1 MSTKTLRKRIAL
13 VAVSALGFGL
23 LSTAPSNA
31 VMATAIETTFAVSGT
46 TTAVSAQAGAL
57 DAVGATGADDVYVRS
72 GASAQTFKLSMAS
85 VTNADVVFISMT
97 SGTAAPTAASQ
108 QIDINCTEVGNAGGA
123 AETISNTAGDM
134 DVDGGGAIAASV
146 DTGCSVTVAGTAIA
160 DLVFTT
166 PALAAGNYT
175 VWASAAA
182 SQAADAYK
190 IADVVSYTV
199 GAPVTL
205 AYGSVGRTLV
215 AGTAPATSAYD
226 AYLYDSA
233 GRSTFLV
240 GDEVLKHAYSTV
252 ASGVQVLKAV
262 SDTTAATAPALV
274 GVDFDPYVVTKDTND
289 LTGTEGD
296 EPLTA
301 GVTYT
306 LTTVIQNGVNAFG
319 SDTVTTRW
327 ITSTN
332 GLTGSLVF
340 RSSVT
345 LATVSSISLANGD
358 GITTGYQL
366 KMTDSTGAVVQG
378 VTPTV
383 SSSAGATTAQAGTT
397 GASGTTSAS
406 NWTYTAPGTGTA
418 DTVSFSVSA
427 GSSASITTS
436 VAIALSPSYATAS
449 YDGAIAVTA
458 NGGRVASG
466 TQSNTTR
473 AALNGGDAYYNYLRL
488 NPADSTSVTVTY
500 TLLNNAAP
508 KLPVSGATLSFAFQ
522 DPGTTS
528 EGQTDSTSGTYLAS
542 AARTLSAT
550 SVTTGA
556 DGKASVTATLVGP
569 RNGEDF
575 RITVRTGGTLIG
587 YADFLYTTA
596 AVAIGTV
603 AAGPAATITQG
614 AGLSTAVTLTA
625 LNQYS
630 QAVPSTRIQISV
642 TGPSAPVSAPILTT
656 GADGTATYTVSGALA
671 VAGQSDIVTITNI
684 NGGGSE
690 TAGADDVVTI
700 NYQATAPVA
709 GSIREEYDLSQGT
722 SWTNNAVTAIADA
735 IKANNVVAN
744 EANLAGGAGTALLGT
759 SSLPIDT
766 LGNWTDSA
774 TSSGANGAAYDET
787 VTLRFTVLTAGGT
800 AIAGIPV
807 VLSASTG
814 AWMQSS
820 AGAATA
826 SRTRYTDANGQTS
839 FTVFATKTGDAT
851 FTVTSGGATDNI
863 TINYANVEEDARFIT
878 VGSATASVTSGK
890 LVPLTATVTD
900 RYGNAV
906 RGVTVSWTESGDG
919 RFEGTPTTTNA
930 SGISTADFSAAVG
943 ETGTATV
950 TTALGSSYEQ
960 RDDFANYVDIVGA
973 TGQATSSYTTAALG
987 LTAAAAGIGTGST
1000 VVTLVAS
1007 TEKSAELLAS
1017 EANAAAIAAI
1027 AAKAASDKAETDAKI
1042 KLLEAQI
1049 AAAQAASVAAAE
1061 AAADA
1066 AAEAIDAGNNAFD
1079 AATSAGEA
1087 ADAATAAAE
1096 QAGEDATAAATAAGE
1111 AAVAAAE
1118 AAQEAAAEATDAANA
1133 ATDAA
1138 NASAEAADA
1147 ATAAAQDAADAVAAL
1162 STQVSEMVSALKKQ
1176 ITALTNLVIKIQ
1188 KKVRA

>member
-23 LSTAPSNA
+23 LSAAPSKA
-31 VMATAIETTFAVSGT
+31 VMAVAIETTFAVGGT

-57 DAVGATGADDVYVRS
+57 DAASSAGADDIYVRS
-72 GASAQTFKLSMAS
+72 GASAHTFKLGMTS
-85 VTNADVVFISMT
+85 VTTSDVVFISMT

-108 QIDINCTEVGNAGGA
+108 QIDISCDSVGNAGGG

-134 DVDGGGAIAASV
+134 DVDGSGSIAASV

-166 PALAAGNYT
+166 PALAAGNYS

-182 SQAADAYK
+182 SQAADTYK
-190 IADVVSYTV
+190 IADVVSYNV
-199 GAPVTL
+199 GAPTTVS
-205 AYGSVGRTLV
+205 YDHVGRTIV
-215 AGTAPATSAYD
+215 AASAPATSAFE

-252 ASGVQVLKAV
+252 ASGVQGLAAV
-262 SDTTAATAPALV
+262 SDNTAASTPALT
-274 GVDFDPYVVTKDTND
+274 GVDFAGYAVTMDTN
-289 LTGTEGD
+289 GSAGD
-296 EPLTA
+296 APLTA

-306 LTTVIQNGVNAFG
+306 LNTVIQNGVNAFG

-327 ITSTN
+327 ISSTN
-332 GLTGSLVF
+332 GLTGTLTF

-366 KMTDSTGAVVQG
+366 RLTDSTGAVVEG

-383 SSSAGATTAQAGTT
+383 SSAARATTAQAGTT
-397 GASGTTSAS
+397 SAAGLTTAS
-406 NWTYTAPGTGTA
+406 NWTYTAPGTGTS

-466 TQSNTTR
+466 TQSNTSR
-473 AALNGGDAYYNYLRL
+473 VDLSGGDAVYNYLRL
-488 NPADSTSVTVTY
+488 NPADTTTVTVTY

-587 YADFLYTTA
+587 YADFLFTTA

-603 AAGPAATITQG
+603 SAGPAATITQG

-630 QAVPSTRIQISV
+630 QAVPGTRIQISV
-642 TGPSAPVSAPILTT
+642 TGPSAPSAAPILTT
-656 GADGTATYTVSGALA
+656 GADGTATYTVAGTLA
-671 VAGQSDIVTITNI
+671 VAGQSDIVTITNL
-684 NGGGSE
+684 NGGSAE

-709 GSIREEYDLSQGT
+709 GSIRKEYDLSQAT
-722 SWTNNAVTAIADA
+722 SWTNNAVTAIATA

-744 EANLAGGAGTALLGT
+744 EASLAGAAGTALLGT

-774 TSSGANGAAYDET
+774 TASGANGAAYDET
-787 VTLRFTVLTAGGT
+787 VALRFTVLTAGGT

-807 VLSASTG
+807 VLTATAG
-814 AWMQSS
+814 AWMVSS
-820 AGAATA
+820 ASAATA
-826 SRTRYTDANGQTS
+826 SRTRYTDANGQVTY
-839 FTVFATKTGDAT
+839 TVFATKTGDAT
-851 FTVTSGGATDNI
+851 FTVTSGGATDSI

-878 VGSATASVTSGK
+878 VGSATANVTSGK
-890 LVPLTATVTD
+890 LVPLTAIVTD
-900 RYGNAV
+900 RYGNPV
-906 RGVTVSWTESGDG
+906 SGVTVSWTESGDG

-950 TTALGSSYEQ
+950 KTALGSSYEQ
-960 RDDFANYVDIVGA
+960 RDDFAGYVDIVGA
-973 TGQATSSYTTAALG
+973 TAQATSSYTTSALG
-987 LTAAAAGIGTGST
+987 LTAAAEGVGSAST

-1007 TEKSAELLAS
+1007 TDKSAELLAS

-1049 AAAQAASVAAAE
+1049 AASQAAAVAAAE

-1162 STQVSEMVSALKKQ
+1162 STQVSEMISALKKQ
-1176 ITALTNLVIKIQ
+1176 ITSLTNLVIKIQ
-1188 KKVRA
+1188 KKVKA